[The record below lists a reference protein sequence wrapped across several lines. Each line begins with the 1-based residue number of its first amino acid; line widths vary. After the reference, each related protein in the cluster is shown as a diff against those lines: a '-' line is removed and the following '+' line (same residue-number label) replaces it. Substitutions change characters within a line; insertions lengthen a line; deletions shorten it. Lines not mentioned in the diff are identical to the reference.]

1 MEGVA
6 IKKKEKYC
14 GEKKQKRDFR
24 VTAGILILKRERG
37 ISSEKKIILK
47 AAIVKVSSEFD
58 EKWTRTS
65 KLSKLWLKNSKKTFR
80 AE

>member
-6 IKKKEKYC
+6 IKKGKVLRWKET
-14 GEKKQKRDFR
+14 KKGFSGNGRNSDIK
-24 VTAGILILKRERG
+24 KRE
-37 ISSEKKIILK
+37 SEKKIILK